1 MHEDCLRLKMAAMQ
15 VLSEAGPAG
24 LNVVEIAKRIQ
35 RQGLR
40 DLRTAKSP
48 EVTQPEMPLPLWQTS
63 CMMLLLQAVVAC
75 AYGDPCLRHSAAAE
89 CSGGM
94 PVQASVAAALS
105 RDVVFGRPAPATYCL
120 ASFLNAA
127 SM

>member
-1 MHEDCLRLKMAAMQ
+1 MVSLYCIVALSEDVCSSCMHGNCLLLEAAAMQ

-48 EVTQPEMPLPLWQTS
+48 EVINLG
-63 CMMLLLQAVVAC
+63 C
-75 AYGDPCLRHSAAAE
+75 H
-89 CSGGM
+89 CSSGS
-94 PVQASVAAALS
+94 PHA
-105 RDVVFGRPAPATYCL
+105 
-120 ASFLNAA
+120 
-127 SM
+127 

>member
-1 MHEDCLRLKMAAMQ
+1 MRRHCVDIASWKDVRFSSMQEDCILCEVAAMQ

-48 EVTQPEMPLPLWQTS
+48 EVIGLT
-63 CMMLLLQAVVAC
+63 C
-75 AYGDPCLRHSAAAE
+75 H
-89 CSGGM
+89 CS
-94 PVQASVAAALS
+94 LS
-105 RDVVFGRPAPATYCL
+105 SPDA
-120 ASFLNAA
+120 
-127 SM
+127 

>member
-1 MHEDCLRLKMAAMQ
+1 MHVALQ

-48 EVTQPEMPLPLWQTS
+48 EVTAGLPL
-63 CMMLLLQAVVAC
+63 A
-75 AYGDPCLRHSAAAE
+75 H
-89 CSGGM
+89 
-94 PVQASVAAALS
+94 
-105 RDVVFGRPAPATYCL
+105 
-120 ASFLNAA
+120 
-127 SM
+127 

>member
-1 MHEDCLRLKMAAMQ
+1 MQEDCLLFEVAAMQ

-48 EVTQPEMPLPLWQTS
+48 EVIRLSCQTS
-63 CMMLLLQAVVAC
+63 
-75 AYGDPCLRHSAAAE
+75 
-89 CSGGM
+89 SGS
-94 PVQASVAAALS
+94 PHV
-105 RDVVFGRPAPATYCL
+105 
-120 ASFLNAA
+120 
-127 SM
+127 